1 MCQIANVPLFDHRNY
16 RKRQL
21 FEGWET
27 SKLCGCTRFGIQ
39 LKKKLFNSRKADK
52 REKGDFQKIEY
63 EGDFQR
69 FYSGFNLNRLK
80 VMIERIRKFNL
91 ALLRAA

>member
-1 MCQIANVPLFDHRNY
+1 MCQIINVPLFDHRKY

-39 LKKKLFNSRKADK
+39 LKKNFFFNSRKADE
-52 REKGDFQKIEY
+52 REKGDL
-63 EGDFQR
+63 QR
-69 FYSGFNLNRLK
+69 FYSDL
-80 VMIERIRKFNL
+80 I
-91 ALLRAA
+91 